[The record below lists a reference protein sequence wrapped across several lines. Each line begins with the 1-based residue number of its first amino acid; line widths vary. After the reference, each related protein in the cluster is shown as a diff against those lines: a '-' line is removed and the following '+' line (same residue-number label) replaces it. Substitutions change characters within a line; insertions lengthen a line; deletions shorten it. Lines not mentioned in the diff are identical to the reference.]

1 MIRRQFCK
9 IASALVSLVAAKP
22 TESNDPMWT
31 IHGVVNGE
39 RFDNEELGMVA
50 KTWRDSDPGII
61 TAFYGWTEKGRSIH
75 VRNLSV
81 HGNRFIGEDC
91 DFEVIQH
98 GR

>member
-22 TESNDPMWT
+22 TEPLWT
-31 IHGVVNGE
+31 IHGVVSGE
-39 RFDNEELGMVA
+39 RFNNEPLGVVA
-50 KTWRDSDPGII
+50 KTWRDSDPDTI